1 MEELNPN
8 PGSYGGTSVSPSEGT
23 SGSRSEIPPR
33 NISEIPPDGWSEI
46 IEGKKFVS
54 PSADPPNGTC
64 ESPSGNP
71 PNGTCESPSG
81 NPPNGTCESP
91 TGNPPSKGLFAG
103 ISANPSEDRLPSV
116 DHFGIDRTI
125 HDSKPK
131 VEDWLDEIE
140 ETPLDTTSNLHE
152 DAPSWPNPPL
162 EEVKS
167 PHEELEVPRNT
178 PSPETDLTRRET
190 NLNTSIEDST
200 E

>member
-23 SGSRSEIPPR
+23 SGGKSEMPPR

-54 PSADPPNGTC
+54 PSANPSANPSNGTC
-64 ESPSGNP
+64 ESPSANP
-71 PNGTCESPSG
+71 T
-81 NPPNGTCESP
+81 NGTCESP
-91 TGNPPSKGLFAG
+91 TGNQSNRGLFAG

-131 VEDWLDEIE
+131 VEDWLDKIE
-140 ETPLDTTSNLHE
+140 ETPLNTTSNLHE

-167 PHEELEVPRNT
+167 PQEELEVPRNT

-190 NLNTSIEDST
+190 NLNTFIEDST